1 MTCPR
6 FSSPAVDTAA
16 AHGTIGEEA
25 TEQTRETLGWNLPP
39 FKIPDEARAV
49 FRPNAKRGAGLH
61 RDWQARLDRARRDP
75 GFAELWDTLVGRQ
88 LPADLL
94 ELLEGMASF
103 PGSEPLATR
112 QASGRILNALAPRL
126 PSLVGGSADLSS
138 SNSVVLKNEG
148 VVGRAKF
155 EGRNIHFGVREH
167 AMAAIANGLALH
179 GGFRPYVGTFLVF
192 SDYMRPA
199 LRLAALMEQPV
210 VFVFSHDSIFVG
222 EDGPTHQPVEQ
233 LAALRAIPG
242 LVVWRPADARE
253 TIAAWTFALR
263 QDDGPTALVLTRQSV
278 PVLESEGVEPG
289 AMKGAYVV
297 IPEGEGDPELV
308 IVATGSEVHVGS
320 EAVRR
325 LQTEGHRV
333 RLVSLPSL
341 EVFRAQEEAYQEEV
355 LPPEPRRLVV
365 EAGVELGLSPLLRP
379 GDRFHGMIGFGVSA
393 PAKDL
398 AEHFGFT
405 PDRVVEIAR
414 SML

>member
-1 MTCPR
+1 
-6 FSSPAVDTAA
+6 
-16 AHGTIGEEA
+16 
-25 TEQTRETLGWNLPP
+25 
-39 FKIPDEARAV
+39 
-49 FRPNAKRGAGLH
+49 
-61 RDWQARLDRARRDP
+61 
-75 GFAELWDTLVGRQ
+75 
-88 LPADLL
+88 
-94 ELLEGMASF
+94 
-103 PGSEPLATR
+103 
-112 QASGRILNALAPRL
+112 
-126 PSLVGGSADLSS
+126 
-138 SNSVVLKNEG
+138 
-148 VVGRAKF
+148 
-155 EGRNIHFGVREH
+155 
-167 AMAAIANGLALH
+167 
-179 GGFRPYVGTFLVF
+179 
-192 SDYMRPA
+192 
-199 LRLAALMEQPV
+199 
-210 VFVFSHDSIFVG
+210 
-222 EDGPTHQPVEQ
+222 
-233 LAALRAIPG
+233 
-242 LVVWRPADARE
+242 
-253 TIAAWTFALR
+253 
-263 QDDGPTALVLTRQSV
+263 
-278 PVLESEGVEPG
+278 
-289 AMKGAYVV
+289 MKGAYVV